1 MEACHYVLY
10 DVYINVLLLQIYK
23 SKERTGSIFTCDVK
37 RVKKGSLDSFEV
49 LELPGYQG

>member
-23 SKERTGSIFTCDVK
+23 QAGSIFTCDVK